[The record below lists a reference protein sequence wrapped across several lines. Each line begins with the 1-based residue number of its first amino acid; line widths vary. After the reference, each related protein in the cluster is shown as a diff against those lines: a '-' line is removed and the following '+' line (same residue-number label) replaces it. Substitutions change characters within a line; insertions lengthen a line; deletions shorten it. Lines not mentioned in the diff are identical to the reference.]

1 MSKLISITLPKHVT
15 HFTAK
20 LNKFA
25 RTVDA
30 PEVYIHRGDD
40 NNARIDIDQRVE
52 ALVRRTV
59 AGVRVQVAGG
69 TYDTDLDRLES
80 ALIARVV
87 DGVPLGVTLK
97 RVSVA
102 DVVGVC

>member
-1 MSKLISITLPKHVT
+1 MSLLKNFSMPKV
-15 HFTAK
+15 HFTAC

-25 RTVDA
+25 RLASA
-30 PEVYIHRGDD
+30 PKVLIHRIDD
-40 NNARIDIDQRVE
+40 TNARIDIDQRVE

-59 AGVRVQVAGG
+59 AGVRVQVSGG
-69 TYDTDLDRLES
+69 TYDTDLDKLDS

-97 RVSVA
+97 RVSA
-102 DVVGVC
+102 VVGDC

>member
-1 MSKLISITLPKHVT
+1 MSLLKTFSMPKI

-20 LNKFA
+20 LNRFA
-25 RTVDA
+25 RRASA
-30 PEVYIHRGDD
+30 PKVYIHRGDD

-52 ALVRRTV
+52 ALVRRTA
-59 AGVRVQVAGG
+59 AGIRVQVAGG
-69 TYDTDLDRLES
+69 IYDTDLDRLES

-97 RVSVA
+97 RVA
-102 DVVGVC
+102 AVVGDA

>member
-1 MSKLISITLPKHVT
+1 MSLLKSFSMPKA

-20 LNKFA
+20 LNRFA
-25 RTVDA
+25 RLASA
-30 PEVYIHRGDD
+30 PKVYIHRGDD

-52 ALVRRTV
+52 ALLRRTV

-69 TYDTDLDRLES
+69 IYDTSLDKLES
-80 ALIARVV
+80 ALIDRVV

-97 RVSVA
+97 RICA
-102 DVVGVC
+102 VVGDA